1 MLLICQN
8 IYGER
13 ENRKEASTTL
23 KCIYAVLAR
32 SPSIMDSCSCCN
44 QY

>member
-13 ENRKEASTTL
+13 ENRKGASIASN
-23 KCIYAVLAR
+23 CIYAVLAR
-32 SPSIMDSCSCCN
+32 SPSIMDSCCFCN